1 MNHTNHPESQ
11 KKPLSATTVALVEVL
26 FALVLVGALALFYRG
41 FLFSRVQGRSMEPT
55 YKNSDFLLCTRSFS
69 PERFDIIS
77 FRAQDDMLG
86 ERETRTSLR
95 RVIGLPG
102 ETVTILEDG
111 TVTVNGVPLEE
122 AYLPSRENTFRP
134 EGQNTI
140 TLAEGEYYVLGDNRL
155 EAVDSRDYGPLP
167 AAAILGRAL
176 SQPNMLV
183 YILTIVAPLCAALIL
198 FWLVDRALHLRD
210 QKNRHSV

>member
-1 MNHTNHPESQ
+1 MNHTNHSESQ
-11 KKPLSATTVALVEVL
+11 KKHLSATTVVLLEVL
-26 FALVLVGALALFYRG
+26 FALILVGALALFYRG

-55 YKNSDFLLCTRSFS
+55 YTNSDFLLCTRSTD
-69 PERFDIIS
+69 PERFDIIT
-77 FRAQDDMLG
+77 FRAREDMLG
-86 ERETRTSLR
+86 ERETGISLR

-102 ETVTILEDG
+102 ETVAILEDG
-111 TVTVNGVPLEE
+111 TVTVDGQPLEE
-122 AYLPSRENTFRP
+122 AYLASQENTYRP
-134 EGQNTI
+134 AGQNTL

-167 AAAILGRAL
+167 ASEILGRAL

-198 FWLVDRALHLRD
+198 FWLVDRALHLQD
-210 QKNRHSV
+210 KKNRHGV